1 MDEFGSPISGG
12 IRAVRRNISSS
23 FFGAPRQAQAD
34 PVTTNLLQQQSLQL
48 TSVSQQLQN
57 ISRQITSLDFSL
69 QGVKE
74 NLALNEQL
82 ERQREAERQK
92 RERILAEQ
100 GLREGKESQLEN
112 KIQQSLTSPLQR
124 VGVKAQSVL
133 GRLQNF
139 FLILAGGWLTST
151 GIDLLQALSSG
162 NVDKINELKT
172 KFLSGLTVIAG
183 TLTVLSLGIKNSL
196 RILGLLAKNVARV
209 AFGGL
214 LRVGLKGVQVLLA
227 GLVKKA
233 AGLGIG
239 FLGLG
244 GLGQIISNIVSI
256 SVFNSLSDF
265 FTKKVKQVVNF
276 GKNIGRSIGLLP
288 PATKKLPPSAGSV
301 AKPSGGFFSGVRRTI
316 RKVLPSKVPS
326 GTVGAMR
333 NPAKVGIRGLIN
345 KIPGKGAVGKLLTMM
360 GLKGGAKVLARK
372 LLGPLGTFV
381 VNLARGDGIGK
392 ALASAAGYAAAAAAT
407 AKILAPML
415 ALPIPGARILYGIL
429 VLAGGIAGEEAI
441 RKLYDGILGIFGFGK
456 KKDKDANKKKDKVKV
471 DGSGT
476 EFTDTN
482 RTYTDEEIDLI
493 NSKNITNASEFES
506 ITPIKNNNLNA
517 AQRISEMEDEGPE
530 IITVPMGGGGG
541 VQGGGAPQ
549 EKVSNSIPL
558 INFDENNPHT
568 LYTTSVT
575 GAGI

>member
-288 PATKKLPPSAGSV
+288 SATKKLPPSAGSV
-301 AKPSGGFFSGVRRTI
+301 PKPSGGFFSGVRRTI

>member
-1 MDEFGSPISGG
+1 MDEFGSPILGG

-244 GLGQIISNIVSI
+244 GLGQIISNIVSF
-256 SVFNSLSDF
+256 SVFSSIADF
-265 FTKKVKQVVNF
+265 FTKKVGQVAKGFKRVF
-276 GKNIGRSIGLLP
+276 QALLPAATPKLP
-288 PATKKLPPSAGSV
+288 PAAGALP
-301 AKPSGGFFSGVRRTI
+301 KPSGGFLSGARRTI
-316 RKVLPSKVPS
+316 RKVFPKLKPS

-333 NPAKVGIRGLIN
+333 NPARVGIRGLIN

-360 GLKGGAKVLARK
+360 GLKGGAKVLAKK

-407 AKILAPML
+407 AKLLLPML
-415 ALPIPGARILYGIL
+415 GLPIPGARILYGIL

-471 DGSGT
+471 DGSGN
-476 EFTDTN
+476 EFTETN

-568 LYTTSVT
+568 LYATSVT